1 MNIRKPNKENSPIKL
16 IPLLSF
22 AAVIIVILAVS
33 LIIFT
38 ALHSANPDGDSTESL
53 PPHPNETSYEDIT
66 DIFPPKEINE
76 DTEVRGMYIASV
88 MNINF
93 PSKPALSV
101 EDLKAEL
108 DDIIVTCKRANLNAI
123 YFQVRP
129 SADSLFKSEIFPTS
143 AYLIGEQGAP
153 LPEGFDPLEYIIEN
167 AHKVGIQ
174 IHAWVNPFRVT
185 VGSQST
191 PQHDVNALAEN
202 HPARQNPSY
211 VVPYADGRLYFDCG
225 IPEVR
230 TLIADGVYE
239 IAANYDVDGIIFDDY
254 FYPYPIYAN
263 NALQPFDDS
272 ATFEK
277 YGDGMALDDW
287 RRDNVNKTIEACYKA
302 IKGANANCE
311 FGVAP
316 FGIWKNN
323 DGING
328 GSDTA
333 GLESYH
339 SIYCDPTA
347 WISGGYIDYIA
358 PQIYWKFTDKNARY
372 DVLVRWWNEIL
383 DGSDVKL
390 LVSHGAYRY
399 DDWESPENQMRC
411 QVEFARGQLA
421 YRGSILYGYATLKAN
436 SHGLFDEVADLYS
449 EEITYHD
456 ITSNGRDL
464 IISIPYSG
472 SYIDGEGTFVI
483 GTSDPTEPLYIDG
496 KAVGRTKSGYFSLYL
511 PLEKGEN
518 TFIFSH
524 KGEETKYTIYGGTP
538 PASGSTKVVYPTLT
552 SPGITAVTPSADW
565 AGSGTLNVSVT
576 APRGAYVSATLNGKT
591 VKLIPTLYVPYTGE
605 YMKEVY
611 TGSFKLSAKAGEIS
625 ELGTIKFVSTYN
637 GETYTAESGNI
648 RVIGSGTYIPIEVI
662 NSDSELKIDYNSW
675 YYDDYTPQSAGMQD
689 NALFLADGMYKLRC
703 GGFISQDNVREL
715 DRDAFGIASITNPT
729 LYSDADG
736 TYFKIKVSENV
747 PVNCYI
753 EDGEFCVTLYNV
765 NTKKPSKVSF
775 GDNPLFTSARG
786 ENSKKANSYKYF
798 FKLRDIENFY
808 GFDHYYEDGYLTIK
822 LRNPEKLPD
831 TDKPLAGKVIILD
844 AGHGGKNPGALGPL
858 GSADGAINESDFNLK
873 IVLEAEKYLS
883 DLGAEVIQIRDADC
897 EIDVPISDRLQM
909 LIETQP
915 DLVISVHQNSMP
927 YTADVRKIHGC
938 VGLYWSDAGYMLT
951 DVIGEAISTALNKTD
966 RSPTKQ
972 RLAMVRNPKFPATL
986 VETCFITNVE
996 EYERM
1001 MKPDTVAKIAKAIAD
1016 GVLNY
1021 YTAQEKYLIK

>member
-1 MNIRKPNKENSPIKL
+1 MKIRKPSKEIFSAKL
-16 IPLLSF
+16 IPILSVVAFIVVAIAVVCIILIGGF
-22 AAVIIVILAVS
+22 ADSKTDTPEKII
-33 LIIFT
+33 
-38 ALHSANPDGDSTESL
+38 
-53 PPHPNETSYEDIT
+53 PPSGETTYEDIT
-66 DIFPPKEINE
+66 DIIPPEEISE
-76 DTEVRGMYIASV
+76 DAEVRGMYIASV

-93 PSKPALSV
+93 PSKSALSA
-101 EDLKAEL
+101 EELKAEL
-108 DDIIVTCKRANLNAI
+108 DDIIITCKKANLNAI

-129 SADSLFKSEIFPTS
+129 SADSLFKSAIFPTS
-143 AYLIGEQGAP
+143 AYLTGEQGAP
-153 LPEGFDPLEYIIEN
+153 LQDGFDPLEYIIEK
-167 AHKVGIQ
+167 AHTVGIQ

-185 VGSQST
+185 VGSQSA

-202 HPARQNPSY
+202 HPARKNPSY

-254 FYPYPIYAN
+254 FYPYPIYTDN
-263 NALQPFDDS
+263 ILQPFADTAS
-272 ATFEK
+272 FEK
-277 YGDGMALDDW
+277 YGEGMTLEDW
-287 RRDNVNKTIEACYKA
+287 RRDNVNKTIEACYKS
-302 IKGANANCE
+302 IKGANADCE

-316 FGIWKNN
+316 FGIWQN
-323 DGING
+323 DDGTNG
-328 GSDTA
+328 GSDTS
-333 GLESYH
+333 GLESY
-339 SIYCDPTA
+339 SAIYCDPTA
-347 WISGGYIDYIA
+347 WIEGGYIDYIA

-399 DDWESPENQMRC
+399 DDWESPENQIRC
-411 QVEFARGQLA
+411 QVEFARGQLS
-421 YRGSILYGYATLKAN
+421 YRGSILYGYAALKAN
-436 SHGLFDEVADLYS
+436 SHGLLDEVTDLYS
-449 EEITYHD
+449 EDITYQD
-456 ITSNGRDL
+456 VTSNDREL

-472 SYIDGEGTFVI
+472 SYIDGDGTFVI
-483 GTSDPTEPLYIDG
+483 GTSDPTEPLYVDG

-518 TFIFSH
+518 TFTFSH
-524 KGEETKYTIYGGTP
+524 KGEDVKYTIYGGTQP
-538 PASGSTKVVYPTLT
+538 TSGSTKIVYPTLS

-565 AGSGTLNVSVT
+565 TGNGTLNVSVT
-576 APRGAYVSATLNGKT
+576 APRGAYVTATLNGKT

-625 ELGTIKFVSTYN
+625 ELGTIEFVSSFN
-637 GETYTAESGNI
+637 GETYTAKSGNI

-662 NSDSELKIDYNSW
+662 NDDSELKIDYTSW

-689 NALFLADGMYKLRC
+689 NALYLSNGMYKLRC

-715 DRDAFGIASITNPT
+715 DRNILGIASMTKPVM
-729 LYSDADG
+729 YSDADG
-736 TYFKIKVSENV
+736 TYFKIEVSENV

-753 EDGEFCVTLYNV
+753 ENGEFCVTLYNV

-775 GDNPLFTSARG
+775 KENPLFTSARG
-786 ENSKKANSYKYF
+786 ENSQKANSYKYF

-808 GFDHYYEDGYLTIK
+808 GFDHYYEDGHIVVK
-822 LRNPEKLPD
+822 FRNPEKLPE

-858 GSADGAINESDFNLK
+858 GSAEGAINESDFNLL
-873 IVLEAEKYLS
+873 IVLEAEKYLA
-883 DLGAEVIQIRDADC
+883 DLGAEIIQIRDEEC
-897 EIDVPISDRLQM
+897 EIDVPINDRLQT
-909 LIETQP
+909 LIDTQP

-927 YTADVRKIHGC
+927 YTTDVTKIHGC

-951 DVIGEAISTALNKTD
+951 DIIGESISTALNKAD

-1016 GVLNY
+1016 GVLDY
-1021 YTAQEKYLIK
+1021 YAAQEKYLIN